1 MIGIDI
7 EEIARFERM
16 YARKP
21 RLVQRLF
28 STYEWKYAT
37 AKPKPPQTL
46 AGFWCAKEAVVKAF
60 SAIQLISI
68 HDVHIT
74 HASNGAPLVTI
85 VNLQSSEAYKIQVSI
100 SHSKQQATAIA
111 MIL

>member
-21 RLVQRLF
+21 RLVKRLF
-28 STYEWKYAT
+28 SLYEWQYAN
-37 AKPKPPQTL
+37 AKSKPPQTL
-46 AGFWCAKEAVVKAF
+46 AGFWCAKEAVVKAV
-60 SAIQLISI
+60 SAIQVLSI

-85 VNLQSSEAYKIQVSI
+85 VNPQFTDSFKVQVSI
-100 SHSKQQATAIA
+100 AHSKHQATAIA
-111 MIL
+111 MIV